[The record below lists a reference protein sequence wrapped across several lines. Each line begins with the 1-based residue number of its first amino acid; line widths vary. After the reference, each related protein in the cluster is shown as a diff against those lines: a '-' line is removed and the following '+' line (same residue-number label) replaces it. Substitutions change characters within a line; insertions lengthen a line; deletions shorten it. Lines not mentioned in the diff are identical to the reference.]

1 MGEEF
6 WWFYDVIAV
15 AVVAVSIFI
24 SAKKGL
30 FKAGLSLTGYIIAF
44 ALALSISG
52 TLAGKLYKSSVRVN
66 NIKDL
71 KKSVYSAKFLE
82 KTADYIESLGYSN
95 IDVKE
100 NKLHDIY
107 TKDSKGKSFDEQI
120 YNYVN
125 NQNAT
130 TVDRENLFYEK
141 LHEGYAEIISGIISD
156 NLSDYP
162 AEYAADV
169 IREKPYTTDE
179 LIPLLLDN
187 SDIDNDTSK
196 EAAEYIC
203 DHYIEKPY
211 RTQIRLAAFLIILVL
226 LIALTIFILTA
237 VKSDNFNDLPVAS
250 NLLGGVIGAVKGVIL
265 LTGVAAMIRLYVVLG
280 SDKMLFF
287 NHKAIDKS
295 FIFRY
300 IYSFITDNF

>member
-52 TLAGKLYKSSVRVN
+52 TLAGKLYKS
-66 NIKDL
+66 
-71 KKSVYSAKFLE
+71 SAKFLE